1 MMKKSEVE
9 IISPTTTVEAI
20 EKALDTPAID
30 PVVLSVANEYLSGK
44 TITDIAESFSLSEDR
59 VASIIDKKEV
69 KTYIDNVFVTQGYL
83 NRVKRL
89 QLINAVIE
97 QKMTDALETGVFSKK
112 DLLDW
117 MKHLHDVESS
127 VQKKEKPSVAV
138 QVNNNYDSLMKGLL
152 D

>member
-1 MMKKSEVE
+1 MKKAEVE

-30 PVVLSVANEYLSGK
+30 PVVLSVANDYLSGK
-44 TITDIAESFSLSEDR
+44 SISDIADSYSLSEDR
-59 VASIIDKKEV
+59 VAAIIEKKEV
-69 KTYIDNVFVTQGYL
+69 KSYIDNVFVTQGYL

-89 QLINAVIE
+89 HLINSVID
-97 QKMTDALETGVFSKK
+97 QKMQDALETGVFSKK

-117 MKHLHDVESS
+117 LKHLHDVESA
-127 VQKKEKPSVAV
+127 VHKKEKPTVAV
-138 QVNNNYDSLMKGLL
+138 QVNNNYESLMKGLV

>member
-1 MMKKSEVE
+1 MKKAEVE

-30 PVVLSVANEYLSGK
+30 PVVLSVANDYLSGK
-44 TITDIAESFSLSEDR
+44 TISDIADAYALSEDR
-59 VASIIDKKEV
+59 VAAIIEKKEV
-69 KTYIDNVFVTQGYL
+69 KSYIDNVFVTQGYL

-89 QLINAVIE
+89 QLINSVID
-97 QKMTDALETGVFSKK
+97 QKMQDALETGVFSKK

-117 MKHLHDVESS
+117 LKHLHDVESA
-127 VQKKEKPSVAV
+127 VHKKEKPTVAV
-138 QVNNNYDSLMKGLL
+138 QVNNNYESLMKGLI